1 MTNGSDRWN
10 NEAFAR
16 GDISVTQRDSV
27 LTIELNRP
35 EARNAQTPS
44 MWAALAAVGAVITAD
59 PEDITV
65 VVIRGAGPSFS
76 AGLDRRMFTPEGV
89 PGQTSLAG
97 LIGLPDAELDAA
109 IAEFQRGFTW
119 QRAVRPL
126 TIAAVHG
133 HAIGAGF
140 QLALACDLIFAA
152 PDATFAMRETSLG
165 LVPDLGGTGPLVRA
179 VGLARAT
186 DICAT
191 GRSVTAAEAERIGL
205 VARVADDLDETVNAY
220 AEVITA
226 TPPGAVADLLHL
238 LASAVDND
246 LDQQLAAERRAQIA
260 RLRAIT
266 GRQG

>member
-1 MTNGSDRWN
+1 MTNASDRWDD
-10 NEAFAR
+10 EVFAR
-16 GDISVTQRDSV
+16 GDISVREKANV

-35 EARNAQTPS
+35 EARNAQTPA
-44 MWAALAAVGAVITAD
+44 MWTALAAVGAAIMANPAD
-59 PEDITV
+59 IAV

-89 PGQTSLAG
+89 PGQTSLAA

-109 IAEFQRGFTW
+109 IADFQRGFTW
-119 QRAVRPL
+119 QRSVRPL
-126 TIAAVHG
+126 TVAAVHG

-140 QLALACDLIFAA
+140 QLALACDLIIAA

-191 GRSVTAAEAERIGL
+191 GRIVDATEAERLGL
-205 VARVADDLDETVNAY
+205 VVRVAEDLTAAVESY
-220 AEVITA
+220 AETIAA
-226 TPPGAVADLLHL
+226 TPPGAVADLLPL
-238 LASAVDND
+238 LAAAVDND
-246 LDQQLAAERRAQIA
+246 PHQHLAAERRAQIA
-260 RLRAIT
+260 RLRALT
-266 GRQG
+266 GGEG

>member
-1 MTNGSDRWN
+1 MTSASDRWDD
-10 NEAFAR
+10 EVFAR
-16 GDISVTQRDSV
+16 GDIRVREKDGV

-35 EARNAQTPS
+35 EARNAQTPA
-44 MWAALAAVGAVITAD
+44 MWTALAAVGAAVTAD
-59 PEDITV
+59 PADIAV

-89 PGQTSLAG
+89 PGQPSLAT
-97 LIGLPDAELDAA
+97 LISLPDGELDAA
-109 IAEFQRGFTW
+109 IADFQRAFTW
-119 QRAVRPL
+119 QRTVRPL

-140 QLALACDLIFAA
+140 QLALACDLIIAA

-191 GRSVTAAEAERIGL
+191 GRFVDATEAERLGL
-205 VARVADDLDETVNAY
+205 VVRVADDLAAAVAAY
-220 AEVITA
+220 AETITA
-226 TPPGAVADLLHL
+226 SPPGAVADLLPL
-238 LASAVDND
+238 LAAAVDHD
-246 LDQQLAAERRAQIA
+246 PQEQLTAERRAQIA
-260 RLRAIT
+260 RLRALT
-266 GRQG
+266 GGQG

>member
-1 MTNGSDRWN
+1 MTNTSERWSD
-10 NEAFAR
+10 EIYLQ
-16 GDISVTQRDSV
+16 GDLLITQRDHV

-35 EARNAQTPS
+35 EARNAQTPA
-44 MWAALAAVGAVITAD
+44 MWSALAAVGEAITTHPD
-59 PEDITV
+59 DIAV

-89 PGQTSLAG
+89 PGQTSLAA

-109 IAEFQRGFTW
+109 IADFQRGFTW
-119 QRAVRPL
+119 QRSVRPL

-140 QLALACDLIFAA
+140 QLALACDLIIAA

-191 GRSVTAAEAERIGL
+191 GRIVDAAEAERLGL
-205 VARVADDLDETVNAY
+205 VVRVADDVAAAVDSY
-220 AEVITA
+220 AEAIAA
-226 TPPGAVADLLHL
+226 TPPGAVADLLPL
-238 LASAVDND
+238 LAAAVDND
-246 LDQQLAAERRAQIA
+246 PQEQLAAERRAQIA
-260 RLRAIT
+260 RLRALT
-266 GRQG
+266 GGQG